1 MPYTVEKVFDV
12 LLILCYATIK
22 GTIFAVNAARSIPE
36 NTAFQDEITSDT
48 FSDVHSVTYSH
59 PMVYTVLTDVFL

>member
-48 FSDVHSVTYSH
+48 FSDVHSIRK
-59 PMVYTVLTDVFL
+59 